1 MFARK
6 RDKFENGAD
15 NQDFTKLLL
24 TASAPFAVQEAYK
37 ALRTNVAFSLP
48 GDKAKCVGITS
59 AIRGEGKS
67 SVAVNLAIS
76 FGQIG
81 KRVVLID
88 CDMRRPSVAPK
99 LGIKG
104 RPGLSDFLVGEEKF
118 ENVIRNMEDLR
129 IDVLPAGNIPP
140 DPTGLLE
147 SKQMQALLETLRKYY
162 HYIIVDLPPIATVS
176 DAAILSKQIDGF
188 LLVIRY
194 GKTEY
199 REAAEML
206 RQLHF
211 ADANPLGFVYND
223 APVERKKYY
232 RSDYYATKSK

>member
-1 MFARK
+1 MSALSRK
-6 RDKFENGAD
+6 ASRSGRENL
-15 NQDFTKLLL
+15 DFTKLLL
-24 TASAPFAVQEAYK
+24 TESSPFTIREAYK

-48 GDKAKCVGITS
+48 GNEAKCVGITS
-59 AIRGEGKS
+59 AIRGDGKS
-67 SVAVNLAIS
+67 SIAVNLSIS

-88 CDMRRPSVAPK
+88 CDMRRPTVASK

-118 ENVIRNMEDLR
+118 ENVIQKVTNLG
-129 IDVLPAGNIPP
+129 IDVIPAGNIPP
-140 DPTGLLE
+140 DATGLLE

-162 HYIIVDLPPIATVS
+162 HYIIVDLPPVVTVT
-176 DAAILSKQIDGF
+176 DAAILSKHIDGF
-188 LLVIRY
+188 LLVVHH

-211 ADANPLGFVYND
+211 AEAKTLGFVYND

-232 RSDYYATKSK
+232 HNYYYAKNG